1 MPPIVRVGLALGL
14 LLIAASARAQMPSA
28 AAMLHSKFIDDCG
41 PEPRPDEL
49 CRLPVAFDADE
60 AQARL
65 AGSDLAYWIDGQTLN
80 IAARA
85 QADRAVLG
93 GTIEEGMVPLSTRRP
108 LWGAAYRLTA
118 INRSIVELTL
128 KGSAA
133 PAVVWRGPDA
143 PAAPPANAVLQGRFE
158 TIDIHSVALGETRQM
173 QIYVPP
179 GPAPKG
185 GWPVAFAGG
194 VDDIAPYAAIAD
206 AMIERR
212 MIRPMAIVGLGD
224 GEGDYLR
231 RVDPNA
237 FTRHNMFVRREA
249 LPQAGR
255 RLALSQRPAD
265 RLLLGIGAGGDW
277 ALDLAAHDPMMAGAV
292 AAFSPRGLSEFP
304 FRNRAL
310 RLYLQAGAYE
320 TPYLKGARSTC
331 NLAGASYTVC
341 QLDVTDTGHAPLIWQ
356 AEWAKVLRE
365 VFPSHAQQRQ
375 RQAALKQ
382 REAR

>member
-1 MPPIVRVGLALGL
+1 VPPIVRVALALGPAL
-14 LLIAASARAQMPSA
+14 LSLALTAAPARAQMPTA
-28 AAMLHSKFIDDCG
+28 APMLRSTFIDDCG
-41 PEPRPDEL
+41 PAPKGDEL
-49 CRLPVAFDADE
+49 CRLPAAFDADE
-60 AQARL
+60 AEARL
-65 AGSDLAYWIDGQTLN
+65 AGADLAYWIEGQTLN
-80 IAARA
+80 VAARA
-85 QADRAVLG
+85 QADRAVLS

-133 PAVVWRGPDA
+133 PAAAWRGPDA
-143 PAAPPANAVLQGRFE
+143 PAAPPANAALRGRIE
-158 TIDIHSVALGETRQM
+158 TIDIQSVALGKARRV

-194 VDDIAPYAAIAD
+194 IDDIAPYAAIAD
-206 AMIERR
+206 ALIERR
-212 MIRPMAIVGLGD
+212 DIRATAIIGLGD

-231 RVDPNA
+231 HVDPDA

-249 LPQAGR
+249 LPAAAR
-255 RLALSQRPAD
+255 RLALSARPAD
-265 RLLLGIGAGGDW
+265 RLLFGVGAGGDW
-277 ALDLAAHDPMMAGAV
+277 ALDLAAHDPRMAGAV

-331 NLAGASYTVC
+331 NLAGASNAVC
-341 QLDVTDTGHAPLIWQ
+341 KLDVTDTGHAPLIWQ
-356 AEWAKVLRE
+356 AEWAKVLVE
-365 VFPSHAQQRQ
+365 VFPSHVRK
-375 RQAALKQ
+375 R
-382 REAR
+382 